1 MPLDHRAIRNT
12 LVPGV
17 ARSARCAVRLV
28 DPKGLE
34 PSHRRVRAAASA
46 SRGSGSVLRNFAV
59 CFPCRVVSI
68 CLNVD
73 LLRLFQPFVSTHLF
87 NLFDLKIHLSPAPS
101 GRCPRVCAS
110 RPRRPSEEL
119 IASPR
124 ERPVDRLRPASRIA
138 ARALVSLL
146 GFASRWSVS
155 QDPENEKADS
165 AFGGGAGL
173 LSRPLDRWRL
183 FTSWSCSAELPRL
196 LSRDAT
202 MIPRTFGATILA
214 TAHLLG
220 GDVDGGP
227 EGSRGA
233 VALRG
238 VAEIGQE
245 VRHGRVWVCR
255 GGSSLGSVM
264 RRTSGRRT
272 SCALQPLPPTRSRR
286 EGGPP
291 G

>member
-1 MPLDHRAIRNT
+1 M
-12 LVPGV
+12 
-17 ARSARCAVRLV
+17 
-28 DPKGLE
+28 
-34 PSHRRVRAAASA
+34 
-46 SRGSGSVLRNFAV
+46 LRNFAV
-59 CFPCRVVSI
+59 CFPCRAASI

-73 LLRLFQPFVSTHLF
+73 LLRLFQSFVSTHIF
-87 NLFDLKIHLSPAPS
+87 NLYYLKIHRSPAPS
-101 GRCPRVCAS
+101 GLCPRVCAS
-110 RPRRPSEEL
+110 CPRRPSEEL

-124 ERPVDRLRPASRIA
+124 ERPVDRLRPASRIV
-138 ARALVSLL
+138 ARALVSRL

-245 VRHGRVWVCR
+245 VRHGRVWVCAR
-255 GGSSLGSVM
+255 GVAACLLSGPPCDGH
-264 RRTSGRRT
+264 RGRRT
-272 SCALQPLPPTRSRR
+272 SCAPQPLPPPRSRR
-286 EGGPP
+286 EGGPRGENTREHP
-291 G
+291 LALRERRW

>member
-1 MPLDHRAIRNT
+1 M
-12 LVPGV
+12 
-17 ARSARCAVRLV
+17 
-28 DPKGLE
+28 
-34 PSHRRVRAAASA
+34 
-46 SRGSGSVLRNFAV
+46 LRNFAV

-73 LLRLFQPFVSTHLF
+73 LLRLFQPFVSTHIF
-87 NLFDLKIHLSPAPS
+87 NLFDLKIHRSPAPS

-183 FTSWSCSAELPRL
+183 FTSWSCSVELPRL

-255 GGSSLGSVM
+255 CVSSLGSVM
-264 RRTSGRRT
+264 RRTIGPSHLV
-272 SCALQPLPPTRSRR
+272 CASTLTTDALPSRR
-286 EGGPP
+286 GAPGVKTPEGNRLLFVSAVGDVHSR
-291 G
+291 GTDATLSRMF